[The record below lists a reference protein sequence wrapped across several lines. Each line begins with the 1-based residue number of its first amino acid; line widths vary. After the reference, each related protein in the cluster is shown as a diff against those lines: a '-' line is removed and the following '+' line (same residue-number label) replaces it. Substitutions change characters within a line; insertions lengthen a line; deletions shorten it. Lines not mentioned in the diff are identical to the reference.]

1 MTGSDSLGGCV
12 GHWASVCPRLSLS
25 DFWLCYKR
33 LDNMAGDANLVL
45 VVNENWVSVNDLA
58 GEAGLFT

>member
-1 MTGSDSLGGCV
+1 
-12 GHWASVCPRLSLS
+12 
-25 DFWLCYKR
+25 
-33 LDNMAGDANLVL
+33 MAGDANLVL